1 MGAGELSIECETG
14 RPTAALQRRLP
25 VMTGWKMEQKALNPP
40 TFHVSQRLPLLLPLW
55 LIKRV
60 TNAQTG

>member
-1 MGAGELSIECETG
+1 
-14 RPTAALQRRLP
+14 
-25 VMTGWKMEQKALNPP
+25 MTGWKMEQKALNPP